1 MPPISVSILGIL
13 SDIDHSLRYMHGLGT
28 PFRGIIEARRFRRQ
42 SSFMPSKIPPGRT
55 RGWIVPIGGAEN
67 KENDRRI
74 LERFVRVSGGAAA
87 DIVVI
92 PTASR
97 MHETGPRYEKLFQD
111 LGAAHVTVMD
121 FDTRRDC
128 QEPGRLRRLEEATG
142 IFFTGG
148 NQLRVTTLLGGTP
161 VAKLIRARNAHGVT
175 VGGTSAGASILS
187 EHMIAFGD
195 EGSSVI
201 SGSVRLAPGLGL
213 TNRFIIDQH
222 FRERDRLGRLI
233 TALAHNP
240 FAIGIG
246 LDEDTAAFISPD
258 ETLEVEGSGGVTV
271 VDASDVSFSSIGE
284 VSEGQPVCVL
294 GLRLHILVA
303 GATFNLRT
311 RLAASGGLVQ
321 PKE

>member
-1 MPPISVSILGIL
+1 
-13 SDIDHSLRYMHGLGT
+13 
-28 PFRGIIEARRFRRQ
+28 
-42 SSFMPSKIPPGRT
+42 MPSKIPPGDK

-67 KENDRRI
+67 KENDRHI
-74 LERFVRVSGGAAA
+74 LERFLQVSGGGDA

-97 MHETGPRYEKLFQD
+97 MTETGPRYQKIFND
-111 LGAAHVTVMD
+111 LGAKRVTVMD

-128 QEPGRLRRLEEATG
+128 QEAGRLKRIEEATG

-148 NQLRVTTLLGGTP
+148 NQLRLTTLLGGTP
-161 VAKLIRARNAHGVT
+161 VAKLIRVRNAHGVT

-222 FRERDRLGRLI
+222 FRQRDRLGRLI
-233 TALAHNP
+233 TALSYNP

-246 LDEDTAAFISPD
+246 LDEDTATFISP
-258 ETLEVEGSGGVTV
+258 EGTLEVVGSGGVTI
-271 VDASDVSFSSIGE
+271 VDASEVSFSSIGE
-284 VSEGQPVCVL
+284 LSEGQPVCTL
-294 GLRLHILVA
+294 GLRLHILVP
-303 GATFNLRT
+303 GATFDLNT
-311 RLAASGGLVQ
+311 RQASAGALAQAKQ
-321 PKE
+321 

>member
-1 MPPISVSILGIL
+1 MC
-13 SDIDHSLRYMHGLGT
+13 
-28 PFRGIIEARRFRRQ
+28 
-42 SSFMPSKIPPGRT
+42 PSRVAEGAA

-74 LERFVRVSGGAAA
+74 LRRFVEVSGGEDA

-92 PTASR
+92 PTASK
-97 MHETGPRYEKLFQD
+97 MHETGPRYEALFRE
-111 LGAAHVTVMD
+111 LGAARVTVMD

-128 QEPGRLRRLEEATG
+128 QEPNRLQRLEEATG

-148 NQLRVTTLLGGTP
+148 NQLRLTALLGGTP
-161 VAKLIRARNAHGVT
+161 VAQLIRKRNAAGVT

-201 SGSVRLAPGLGL
+201 AGSVRLAPGLGL
-213 TNRFIIDQH
+213 TNRFVIDQH

-233 TALAHNP
+233 TALAYNP

-246 LDEDTAAFISPD
+246 LDEDTAVFIGPD
-258 ETLEVEGSGGVTV
+258 EVLHVEGSGGVTV
-271 VDASDVSFSSIGE
+271 VDASEVSFSSADSA
-284 VSEGQPVCVL
+284 SEGQPVAVL
-294 GLRLHILVA
+294 GLKVNVLTP
-303 GATFNLRT
+303 GTTFDLNTRT
-311 RLAASGGLVQ
+311 ASAASLI
-321 PKE
+321 PTKE